1 MLESG
6 GWCALR
12 MESDGRKRFVVVET
26 IKNFTHSNQPF
37 RGQVLKDT
45 ESRKE
50 IGNTIE
56 DICYFAN

>member
-1 MLESG
+1 VRFENG
-6 GWCALR
+6 ERWK
-12 MESDGRKRFVVVET
+12 EEFVVVET